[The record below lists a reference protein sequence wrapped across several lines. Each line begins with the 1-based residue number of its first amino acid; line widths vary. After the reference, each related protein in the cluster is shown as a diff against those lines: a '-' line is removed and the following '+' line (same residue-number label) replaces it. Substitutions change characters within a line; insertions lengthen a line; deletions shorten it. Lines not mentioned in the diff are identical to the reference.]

1 MKDNKDKLTTEEVRL
16 TQEEVQEKVDELK
29 KDILDKKIDTVK
41 LVNSMNTTLAKL
53 EEYKV
58 KKAKTRKR
66 NKIQKASRKK
76 NR

>member
-1 MKDNKDKLTTEEVRL
+1 MEDNKYKL

>member
-1 MKDNKDKLTTEEVRL
+1 MEDNKEKLT
-16 TQEEVQEKVDELK
+16 QDEVQEKVDELK

>member
-1 MKDNKDKLTTEEVRL
+1 MEDNKEKL